1 MIGMPFVLHDSIR
14 RDKVDN
20 LKILADEILPV
31 YETNTGEKIVN
42 ARELHE
48 KMMVGKDFTS
58 WIKNRIDQYGFTENE
73 DYFLTLTKIGERKN
87 VTRHDY
93 FLTLDTAKEIAMV
106 QNNEA
111 GRAIRKYFIEVE
123 KRFRQKQPQTQAE
136 LILMVAQKLVDHE
149 REVAQLKG
157 EINQTRDEVRNI
169 SSIVALTPNDWR
181 SDVNKIINSIAFKT
195 GGEKSYQD
203 VRRESYQLLESRAKC
218 DLDRRLTNLRK
229 NLALEGASKTK
240 INTANKMDVIE
251 SDKRL
256 TEIYLAIVKEMAI
269 KYRVDLKLK
278 AI

>member
-1 MIGMPFVLHDSIR
+1 MPFVLHDSIR